1 MSWIDG
7 ICINQTDLQQRSAQ
21 VQLVRGIYS
30 KCEGVIAWLGDEDDD
45 NLAVITALGVLAN
58 LHCRFDQDGIPDIFN
73 YEGTTER
80 LPMSAL
86 IDFLSRP
93 LVLTSLQA
101 IRDESLFTCTGLAI
115 SNSRFI
121 GLSVLSHPKMCKGQ
135 KIVVSSQSPDVEFHL
150 GYEHFLFGFVI
161 FFEI

>member
-30 KCEGVIAWLGDEDDD
+30 KCEG
-45 NLAVITALGVLAN
+45 
-58 LHCRFDQDGIPDIFN
+58 DQDGIPDIFN